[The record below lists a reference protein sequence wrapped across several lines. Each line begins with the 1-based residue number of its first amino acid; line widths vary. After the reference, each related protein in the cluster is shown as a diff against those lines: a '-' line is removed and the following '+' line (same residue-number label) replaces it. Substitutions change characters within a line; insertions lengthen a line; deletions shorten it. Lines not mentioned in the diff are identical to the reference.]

1 MVKLLRNQKYGIT
14 IRSDFPDPKIRE
26 EVKFGYT
33 CQEEWY
39 RPSWAISH
47 FCFVEVKKSEWFASN
62 TEEITNIEKFLAVN
76 PKVFYLDAFSVLCP
90 DLYCKNYDDLSQI
103 YKDFSHLTSY
113 GAMKLSNIFETF
125 IRSK

>member
-1 MVKLLRNQKYGIT
+1 MTEPTIWLSGKEASEMLRVDEKTLEFLREMGYLKPGAHWKSST
-14 IRSDFPDPKIRE
+14 DPK
-26 EVKFGYT
+26 
-33 CQEEWY
+33 QLPW
-39 RPSWAISH
+39 
-47 FCFVEVKKSEWFASN
+47 
-62 TEEITNIEKFLAVN
+62 N

-113 GAMKLSNIFETF
+113 GAMKLSNTIETF